1 MSGSWTIRAPVRGSR
16 YPRHEKGSSVAAI
29 WTTRRVRYGAG
40 ATFTL
45 GREWKLAYLLSLPVV
60 IVIVGLIAYPLG
72 YAVWLSLQDIKI
84 GGQGT
89 FVGFSNFSRLLFDS
103 STRINSQFWDSVRV
117 TVVYTGGAMVGK
129 FIIGMTAALILH
141 AQIRGRNFFR
151 ALLFLPWAIPAIVSA
166 YSWKWIYNDINGVL
180 NTLLQQLG
188 VIDRPIL
195 FLADPDLALWALLA
209 AVIWQ
214 GSPFWTMTFLAG
226 LSAIPSEMYEAAEID
241 GASTFRGFF
250 AITLPNMAGVI
261 VVTLMLS
268 AIFTTNAIQFPYI
281 LTNGGPGNATTTYPL
296 LAIVQGLR
304 AYDLGIAAAITLT
317 FFPVFAAM
325 IYFLTRQMLRNEEG

>member
-1 MSGSWTIRAPVRGSR
+1 MAVISTA
-16 YPRHEKGSSVAAI
+16 
-29 WTTRRVRYGAG
+29 RRVRYRGGASF
-40 ATFTL
+40 TF
-45 GREWKLAYLLSLPVV
+45 GREWKLAYLLCLPVV
-60 IVIVGLIAYPLG
+60 VVIVGLIAYPLG
-72 YAVWLSLQDIKI
+72 YAVWLSLQDVKI

-89 FVGFSNFSRLLFDS
+89 FIGLANYSRLLFDTS
-103 STRINSQFWDSVRV
+103 ARINSQFWDSVRV
-117 TVVYTGGAMVGK
+117 TIVYTGGAMIGK
-129 FIIGMTAALILH
+129 FILGMTAALILNAH
-141 AQIRGRNFFR
+141 IRGRNFFR

-188 VIDRPIL
+188 LIDRPIL

-241 GASTFRGFF
+241 GASTFRSFF

-261 VVTLMLS
+261 IVTLMLS

-281 LTNGGPGNATTTYPL
+281 LTNGGPGNATTTFPL

-304 AYDLGIAAAITLT
+304 SYDLGIAAAITLI

-325 IYFLTRQMLRNEEG
+325 IYFLTRQMLRNEEA

>member
-1 MSGSWTIRAPVRGSR
+1 MAVVGTTARSGLRTPSALS
-16 YPRHEKGSSVAAI
+16 
-29 WTTRRVRYGAG
+29 
-40 ATFTL
+40 L
-45 GREWKLAYLLSLPVV
+45 GREWKLAYLVSLPVILV
-60 IVIVGLIAYPLG
+60 IFGLIAYPLG
-72 YAVWLSLQDIKI
+72 YAVWLSLQDVKI

-89 FVGFSNFSRLLFDS
+89 FIGLANYSRLLFDT
-103 STRINSQFWDSVRV
+103 STRINSQFWDAVRV
-117 TVVYTGGAMVGK
+117 TAVYTGGAMIGK

-141 AQIRGRNFFR
+141 AQIKGRNFFR

-180 NTLLQQLG
+180 NTILQQLG
-188 VIDRPIL
+188 FIDRPIL
-195 FLADPDLALWALLA
+195 FLADPDIALWALLA

-214 GSPFWTMTFLAG
+214 GTPFWTMTFLAG
-226 LSAIPSEMYEAAEID
+226 LSAISSDMYEAAQID
-241 GASTFRGFF
+241 GASTFRSFF

-281 LTNGGPGNATTTYPL
+281 LTNGGPGNATTTFPL

-304 AYDLGIAAAITLT
+304 AYDLGIASAVTLI
-317 FFPVFAAM
+317 FFPVFGVM
-325 IYFLTRQMLRNEEG
+325 IYFLTRQMLRNEEV

>member
-1 MSGSWTIRAPVRGSR
+1 
-16 YPRHEKGSSVAAI
+16 VAAI
-29 WTTRRVRYGAG
+29 WTTRRAGYGARRS
-40 ATFTL
+40 FTL

-60 IVIVGLIAYPLG
+60 LVIVGLIAYPLG

-89 FVGFSNFSRLLFDS
+89 FIGLGNYYRLLFDT
-103 STRINSQFWDSVRV
+103 STRLNSQFWDSVRV
-117 TVVYTGGAMVGK
+117 TVLYTGGAMIGK
-129 FIIGMTAALILH
+129 FIIGMTAALILNAH
-141 AQIRGRNFFR
+141 VRGRNFFR

-180 NTLLQQLG
+180 NTMLQQLG
-188 VIDRPIL
+188 LIDRPIL

-241 GASTFRGFF
+241 GASTFRSFF

-281 LTNGGPGNATTTYPL
+281 LTNGGPGNATTTFPL

-304 AYDLGIAAAITLT
+304 SYDLGNAAAITLI
-317 FFPVFAAM
+317 FFPVFAIM
-325 IYFLTRQMLRNEEG
+325 IYFLTRQMLRNEEA

>member
-1 MSGSWTIRAPVRGSR
+1 M
-16 YPRHEKGSSVAAI
+16 AAT
-29 WTTRRVRYGAG
+29 WTTRRAGYGARRS
-40 ATFTL
+40 FTL

-60 IVIVGLIAYPLG
+60 LVIVGLIAYPLG

-89 FVGFSNFSRLLFDS
+89 FIGLGNYYRLLLDT
-103 STRINSQFWDSVRV
+103 STRLNSQFWDSVRV
-117 TVVYTGGAMVGK
+117 TVLYTGGAMVGK
-129 FIIGMTAALILH
+129 FIIGMTAALILN
-141 AQIRGRNFFR
+141 ARIRGRNFFR

-180 NTLLQQLG
+180 NTILQQLG
-188 VIDRPIL
+188 LIDRPIL

-226 LSAIPSEMYEAAEID
+226 LSAIPAEMYEAAEID
-241 GASTFRGFF
+241 GASTFRSFF

-281 LTNGGPGNATTTYPL
+281 LTNGGPGNVTTTFPL

-304 AYDLGIAAAITLT
+304 AYDLGNAAAITLI
-317 FFPVFAAM
+317 FFPVFGIM

>member
-1 MSGSWTIRAPVRGSR
+1 VAVVGTTARTAPRAPT
-16 YPRHEKGSSVAAI
+16 ALA
-29 WTTRRVRYGAG
+29 
-40 ATFTL
+40 L
-45 GREWKLAYLLSLPVV
+45 GREWRLAYLLCLPVAL
-60 IVIVGLIAYPLG
+60 VIVGLIAYPLG

-89 FVGFSNFSRLLFDS
+89 FVGLSNYSKLLFDTS
-103 STRINSQFWDSVRV
+103 ARIHAQFWDAVRV
-117 TVVYTGGAMVGK
+117 TVVYTGGAMLGK
-129 FIIGMTAALILH
+129 FILGMTAALILN
-141 AQIRGRNFFR
+141 AQIKGRNFFR

-188 VIDRPIL
+188 FIDRPIL
-195 FLADPDLALWALLA
+195 FLADPDLAIWALLA

-214 GSPFWTMTFLAG
+214 GTPFWTMTFLAG
-226 LSAIPSEMYEAAEID
+226 LAAIPSEMYEAAEID
-241 GASTFRGFF
+241 GASTFRSFF

-281 LTNGGPGNATTTYPL
+281 LTNGGPGNATTTFPL
-296 LAIVQGLR
+296 LALVQGLR
-304 AYDLGIAAAITLT
+304 TYDLGTASTITLI
-317 FFPVFAAM
+317 FFPVFGVM
-325 IYFLTRQMLRNEEG
+325 IYFLTRHMLRNEEG

>member
-1 MSGSWTIRAPVRGSR
+1 VS
-16 YPRHEKGSSVAAI
+16 
-29 WTTRRVRYGAG
+29 
-40 ATFTL
+40 L
-45 GREWKLAYLLSLPVV
+45 GREWRLAYLLCLPVV
-60 IVIVGLIAYPLG
+60 VVIFGLIAYPLG

-89 FVGFSNFSRLLFDS
+89 FVGLGNYGKILFDS
-103 STRINSQFWDSVRV
+103 STRINSQFWESVRV
-117 TVVYTGGAMVGK
+117 TLLYTGGAMVGK
-129 FIIGMTAALILH
+129 FILGMTAALILH
-141 AQIRGRNFFR
+141 AKIKGRNFFR

-188 VIDRPIL
+188 FIDRPIL
-195 FLADPDLALWALLA
+195 FLADPDIALWALLA

-214 GSPFWTMTFLAG
+214 GTPFWTMTFLAG
-226 LSAIPSEMYEAAEID
+226 LSSIPSEMYEAAEID
-241 GASTFRGFF
+241 GASTFRSFW

-281 LTNGGPGNATTTYPL
+281 LTNGGPGNATTTFPL
-296 LAIVQGLR
+296 LALVQGLR
-304 AYDLGIAAAITLT
+304 SYDLGIASTVTLV
-317 FFPVFAAM
+317 FFPVFAVM
-325 IYFLTRQMLRNEEG
+325 IHFLTRHMLRNEAA